1 MPRTA
6 VLLIITLT
14 CPCWTHEADADD
26 WPQWLGPQRD
36 SVWREEGIVDRFPET
51 GLKFKWRAEVSLGYA
66 GPAVA
71 EGRVYVADYVKNSG
85 EITNNPGRRDK
96 LEGSERV
103 LCFDAATGQLLWK
116 HEYAQAYE
124 LSYPGGP
131 RATPTVAGG
140 KVYTLGTEGRL
151 VCLNTADGKLLWEID
166 FKQAYNAQT
175 PMWGFAAHPL
185 VDGQSLY
192 CLVGG
197 SGSMAVAFDKDT
209 GKELWRALDAKDQ
222 GYSPPT
228 MIEHA
233 GTKQLVIW
241 HSESIN
247 GLDPADGKTLWSV
260 PLKPD
265 FGMAI
270 AAPRQLGSMI
280 YASGVRNAGA
290 LIELAEGPG
299 ANILWRGAPDRAIYS
314 ASVTPFLEG
323 EVMYGCD
330 GAGTL
335 VCAKLSDGTRLWETA
350 EPTTGQRGKRYA
362 TAFLVKHQDRFFLFN
377 DSGDL
382 ILARLS
388 PEGYQELGRFHVLE
402 PTNSAMGR
410 PVVWSH
416 PAFAQKCL
424 FARNDKELVCVSLA
438 ADQSAH
444 YRHGRPF
451 LRGVTVSMGQFLLRT
466 AVLCP
471 QNLRQGRLTER
482 EVCHC
487 RHDAIPLKRLQ

>member
-1 MPRTA
+1 
-6 VLLIITLT
+6 
-14 CPCWTHEADADD
+14 
-26 WPQWLGPQRD
+26 
-36 SVWREEGIVDRFPET
+36 
-51 GLKFKWRAEVSLGYA
+51 
-66 GPAVA
+66 
-71 EGRVYVADYVKNSG
+71 
-85 EITNNPGRRDK
+85 
-96 LEGSERV
+96 
-103 LCFDAATGQLLWK
+103 
-116 HEYAQAYE
+116 
-124 LSYPGGP
+124 
-131 RATPTVAGG
+131 VAGG

-314 ASVTPFLEG
+314 GKPPSQPPANE
-323 EVMYGCD
+323 
-330 GAGTL
+330 AN
-335 VCAKLSDGTRLWETA
+335 ATR
-350 EPTTGQRGKRYA
+350 
-362 TAFLVKHQDRFFLFN
+362 
-377 DSGDL
+377 
-382 ILARLS
+382 
-388 PEGYQELGRFHVLE
+388 
-402 PTNSAMGR
+402 R
-410 PVVWSH
+410 PS
-416 PAFAQKCL
+416 
-424 FARNDKELVCVSLA
+424 S
-438 ADQSAH
+438 SS
-444 YRHGRPF
+444 
-451 LRGVTVSMGQFLLRT
+451 TRT
-466 AVLCP
+466 ASSCSTT
-471 QNLRQGRLTER
+471 RGT
-482 EVCHC
+482 
-487 RHDAIPLKRLQ
+487 